1 LKKNNTYII
10 LVFDEQPIVVL
21 NLEYVMVD
29 TVNST
34 FNKPRRRNS
43 LLKRLSRGSSSDEG
57 DEKFPTKVKNMS
69 EYITPDVSEWDHL
82 PYKEGLRSAK
92 ETDELN
98 NAHYRETKQ
107 EMENFMAKNRK
118 KTTILKSFQAT
129 DIEKPPCYVAIFKLH
144 RERNEPQNPRLY
156 EISRT
161 YLEAHGFV
169 ILDVSLVGPYGIDVE
184 SSKLVEPYKA
194 IDFAKTHAMSNG
206 HDLFTR
212 YMEIMAM
219 KFKPVV
225 ASAPPLYPKLSQ
237 VNTIPE
243 DGEAFI

>member
-1 LKKNNTYII
+1 
-10 LVFDEQPIVVL
+10 
-21 NLEYVMVD
+21 MVD

-34 FNKPRRRNS
+34 FNKPRRNS

-57 DEKFPTKVKNMS
+57 DEKFSTKVKNMS

-82 PYKEGLRSAK
+82 LYKDGLRKAK
-92 ETDELN
+92 ETDAQN

-118 KTTILKSFQAT
+118 KSTILRSFQASE
-129 DIEKPPCYVAIFKLH
+129 IEKPSCYVEIFKLH
-144 RERNEPQNPRLY
+144 RKRNEPQNPRLY

-169 ILDVSLVGPYGIDVE
+169 IIDVSLVGPYGIDIE
-184 SSKLVEPYKA
+184 PSKMVEPYQA
-194 IDFAKTHAMSNG
+194 IEFAKAHAMSNS

-212 YMEIMAM
+212 YKDIMTM
-219 KFKPVV
+219 KFKSVV
-225 ASAPPLYPKLSQ
+225 ASAPPLYPTVPPTSA
-237 VNTIPE
+237 IPE
-243 DGEAFI
+243 DGEAFV